1 MCPTAATIVV
11 VCLGLVLAEM
21 ACGSSGPAVKD
32 MALRYFTADEIARGK
47 SYMGGRYVLFGVR
60 SAMTLGFFVLLT
72 FTPLSRALR
81 DLTAAWAGHR
91 PWLTLTL
98 YAACLLLLF
107 RVVLLPL
114 DLYGGYVREH
124 AFGLSTQALGGWFK
138 DWGKGLLL
146 QISLLLP
153 TVNLLYVFIHW
164 SPHRWFIPATGVL
177 GALIIFLTFLA
188 PVVID
193 PLFHTFTPLKDADLK
208 GRVLRLADRAEIPVE
223 QVLEVDASRRTV
235 KGNAYVTGFGRT
247 KRIVLYDTLLKRS
260 APDEVEVVLA
270 HEMGHRIHHH
280 IWKGV
285 GLSILGLL
293 FALGIAALLL
303 RWGTAHGLLANPA
316 DPAGLPLLVLT
327 LLVLSLATLPLQNA
341 ISRHFERQADLAAL
355 QLSGNREAYIKVEV
369 DLARSNLSDITPPS
383 WAVLFLYTHPPVLER
398 IALADASPPAHR
410 LGPHLP

>member
-1 MCPTAATIVV
+1 MRTATATIGIL
-11 VCLGLVLAEM
+11 CLGLVLAELTF
-21 ACGSSGPAVKD
+21 GSSGPPVKD

-47 SYMGGRYVLFGVR
+47 SYTGGRYVLFGVR
-60 SAMTLGFFVLLT
+60 SAMTLGFFTLFT

-81 DLTAAWAGHR
+81 DLSAVWAGHR

-98 YAACLLLLF
+98 YAACLLLLYHL
-107 RVVLLPL
+107 VLLPM
-114 DLYGGYVREH
+114 DLYRGYLREH
-124 AFGLSTQALGGWFK
+124 AFGLSTQGVDEWFK

-146 QISLLLP
+146 EVVLLLP
-153 TVNLLYVFIHW
+153 TVNLLYLFIRRE
-164 SPHRWFIPATGVL
+164 PVRWFLPATGVL
-177 GALIIFLTFLA
+177 GGLILLLTFLA

-208 GRVLRLADRAEIPVE
+208 GRVLRLADRAGMPVE
-223 QVLEVDASRRTV
+223 EVLEVDASRRTV

-260 APDEVEVVLA
+260 SPDEVEVVLA

-280 IWKGV
+280 IWKGM
-285 GLSILGLL
+285 GLSILALFLGLGMAGL
-293 FALGIAALLL
+293 VL
-303 RWGTAHGLLANPA
+303 RWGTARGLLAHPG

-327 LLVLSLATLPLQNA
+327 LLVLSLATLPLRNV

-369 DLARSNLSDITPPS
+369 DLARSNLSDITPPR
-383 WAVLFLYTHPPVLER
+383 WAVLFLYTHPPVLDR
-398 IALADASPPAHR
+398 IAVAEASSPTHR
-410 LGPHLP
+410 